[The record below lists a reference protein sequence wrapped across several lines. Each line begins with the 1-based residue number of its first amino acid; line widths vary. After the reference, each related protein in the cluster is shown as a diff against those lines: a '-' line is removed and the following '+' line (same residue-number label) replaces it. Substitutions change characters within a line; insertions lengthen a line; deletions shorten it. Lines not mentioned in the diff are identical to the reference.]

1 MRLKSYLTLAVNG
14 LKSSL
19 LIHYVDNAMKNHHL
33 PEPVT
38 AADRVLLAIQRAI
51 VEGEIAAG
59 SKISEPE
66 LAKRFDLSRAPL
78 REALARLERC
88 HLIERTPNAGAR
100 VVKLSVAGLVSLYQ
114 LRETLEG
121 MACRLAA
128 TQMTDAEISEVQQLL
143 DQHLSTQRVREGESY
158 YQEAGDVDFH
168 YRVIQGSKNPYLINI
183 LCDELYYLVRMYRV
197 QMGMNG
203 PRVSRAFDEHK
214 AIINAI
220 ANRDGELA
228 ELLMRRHIGA
238 SRINIEKHLSTKGKD
253 HGTST

>member
-1 MRLKSYLTLAVNG
+1 MQSPTWR
-14 LKSSL
+14 
-19 LIHYVDNAMKNHHL
+19 D
-33 PEPVT
+33 PVT
-38 AADRVLLAIQRAI
+38 AADRVLLQIQQAI
-51 VEGEIAAG
+51 VEGQIAPG

-66 LAKRFDLSRAPL
+66 LAKKYDLSRAPL

-100 VVKLSVAGLVSLYQ
+100 VVKLSIEGLRSLYQ
-114 LRETLEG
+114 LREELEG
-121 MACRLAA
+121 LACRLAA
-128 TQMTDAEISEVQQLL
+128 EHMTEQEIAEVRALL

-168 YRVIQGSKNPYLINI
+168 YRVILGSKNPYLINI
-183 LCDELYYLVRMYRV
+183 LSDELYFLVRMYRV
-197 QMGMNG
+197 QLGMNG

-228 ELLMRRHIGA
+228 DLLMRRHIAA
-238 SRINIEKHLSTKGKD
+238 SKRNIEQQLLQQ
-253 HGTST
+253 GTSHG

>member
-1 MRLKSYLTLAVNG
+1 MHHCQ
-14 LKSSL
+14 
-19 LIHYVDNAMKNHHL
+19 IIVDNVMQSPTWKD
-33 PEPVT
+33 PIT
-38 AADRVLLAIQRAI
+38 AADRVLLEIQRAI
-51 VEGEIAAG
+51 VEGQIAPG

-88 HLIERTPNAGAR
+88 HLIERIPNAGAR

-121 MACRLAA
+121 LACRLAA
-128 TQMTDAEISEVQQLL
+128 EHMTDTEIAEVQQLL

-168 YRVIQGSKNPYLINI
+168 YRVILGSKNPYLINL
-183 LCDELYYLVRMYRV
+183 LCDELYFIVRMYRV
-197 QMGMNG
+197 QLGMNG

-228 ELLMRRHIGA
+228 DLLMRRHIGA
-238 SRINIEKHLSTKGKD
+238 SRRNIETHFKQQGNQ
-253 HGTST
+253 HGNS

>member
-1 MRLKSYLTLAVNG
+1 MTQHPRVLRPA
-14 LKSSL
+14 
-19 LIHYVDNAMKNHHL
+19 I
-33 PEPVT
+33 T
-38 AADRVLLAIQRAI
+38 ASDRVLYEIQSAI
-51 VEGEIAAG
+51 VEGSIPAG

-66 LAKRFDLSRAPL
+66 LARRFDVSRAPL

-100 VVKLSVAGLVSLYQ
+100 VVTLSPEGLIALYQ
-114 LRETLEG
+114 LREELEG
-121 MACRLAA
+121 LACRLAA
-128 TQMTDAEISEVQQLL
+128 EQMPEQEVQELAALL

-158 YQEAGDVDFH
+158 YQEAGDLDFH
-168 YRVIQGSKNPYLINI
+168 YRVILGSKNPYLINM

-214 AIINAI
+214 AILTAI

-228 ELLMRRHIGA
+228 DLLMRRHISA
-238 SRINIEKHLSTKGKD
+238 SRRNIEQQLQAEKD
-253 HGTST
+253 

>member
-1 MRLKSYLTLAVNG
+1 MQSPTWK
-14 LKSSL
+14 
-19 LIHYVDNAMKNHHL
+19 D
-33 PEPVT
+33 PVT
-38 AADRVLLAIQRAI
+38 AADRVLLEIQRAI
-51 VEGEIAAG
+51 VEGEIPAG
-59 SKISEPE
+59 CKISEPE

-88 HLIERTPNAGAR
+88 HLIERIPNAGAR
-100 VVKLSVAGLVSLYQ
+100 VVKLSEAGLVSLYQ

-121 MACRLAA
+121 LACRLAA
-128 TQMTDAEISEVQQLL
+128 EHMTDAEIAEVQQLL

-168 YRVIQGSKNPYLINI
+168 YRVILGSKNPYLINL
-183 LCDELYYLVRMYRV
+183 LCDELYFIVRMYRV
-197 QMGMNG
+197 QLGMNG

-228 ELLMRRHIGA
+228 DLLMRRHIGA
-238 SRINIEKHLSTKGKD
+238 SRRNIETHFKQPHFKQ
-253 HGTST
+253 

>member
-1 MRLKSYLTLAVNG
+1 MQSPTWKDP
-14 LKSSL
+14 
-19 LIHYVDNAMKNHHL
+19 I
-33 PEPVT
+33 T
-38 AADRVLLAIQRAI
+38 AADRVLLEIQRAI
-51 VEGEIAAG
+51 VEGQIAPG

-66 LAKRFDLSRAPL
+66 LAKRYDLSRAPL

-88 HLIERTPNAGAR
+88 HLIERIPNAGAR

-121 MACRLAA
+121 LACRLAA
-128 TQMTDAEISEVQQLL
+128 EHMTDTEIAEVQQLL

-168 YRVIQGSKNPYLINI
+168 YRVILGSKNPYLINL
-183 LCDELYYLVRMYRV
+183 LCDELYFIVRMYRV
-197 QMGMNG
+197 QLGMNG

-228 ELLMRRHIGA
+228 DLLMRRHIGA
-238 SRINIEKHLSTKGKD
+238 SRRNIETHFKQPHFKQQGNS
-253 HGTST
+253 HGNS

>member
-1 MRLKSYLTLAVNG
+1 MLNPTWKDP
-14 LKSSL
+14 
-19 LIHYVDNAMKNHHL
+19 I
-33 PEPVT
+33 T
-38 AADRVLLAIQRAI
+38 AADRVLLEIQRAI
-51 VEGEIAAG
+51 VEGQIPAG

-66 LAKRFDLSRAPL
+66 LAKRFDISRAPL

-88 HLIERTPNAGAR
+88 HLIERVPNAGAR
-100 VVKLSVAGLVSLYQ
+100 VVKLSAAGLVSLYQ

-121 MACRLAA
+121 LACRLAA
-128 TQMTDAEISEVQQLL
+128 EHMTDAEISEVRQLL

-168 YRVIQGSKNPYLINI
+168 YRVILGSKNPYLINL
-183 LCDELYYLVRMYRV
+183 LCDELYFIVRMYRV
-197 QMGMNG
+197 QLGMNG

-228 ELLMRRHIGA
+228 DLLMRRHVSA
-238 SRINIEKHLSTKGKD
+238 SRRNIESHFMQQGN
-253 HGTST
+253 

>member
-1 MRLKSYLTLAVNG
+1 MQHCHT
-14 LKSSL
+14 
-19 LIHYVDNAMKNHHL
+19 IVDNRMQSPTWKD
-33 PEPVT
+33 PVT
-38 AADRVLLAIQRAI
+38 AADRVLLEIQRAI
-51 VEGEIAAG
+51 VEGQIPPG

-88 HLIERTPNAGAR
+88 HLIERIPNAGAR

-121 MACRLAA
+121 LACRLAA
-128 TQMTDAEISEVQQLL
+128 EYMTDTEIAQVQQLL

-168 YRVIQGSKNPYLINI
+168 YRVILGSKNPYLINL
-183 LCDELYYLVRMYRV
+183 LCDELYFIVRMYRV
-197 QMGMNG
+197 QLGMNG

-228 ELLMRRHIGA
+228 DLLMRRHIGA
-238 SRINIEKHLSTKGKD
+238 SRRNIETHFKQQGN
-253 HGTST
+253 